1 MREVNVFKFEQQ
13 VIDGRPKRMRVLD
26 KVALFHQFG
35 QEADGEGQSNPVAIV
50 ECASGQIETVYVH
63 MIEFSGGPKGMDSS
77 PTLRDRFAIAALP
90 SVISM
95 AHSQNKE
102 IEDSDGQWGCALIS
116 EQAYKIADTM
126 LVERAK

>member
-77 PTLRDRFAIAALP
+77 PTLRDHFAAKALTPMIENKTKGSCEYGNEQQIAAR
-90 SVISM
+90 
-95 AHSQNKE
+95 
-102 IEDSDGQWGCALIS
+102 
-116 EQAYKIADTM
+116 AYAFADAMIA
-126 LVERAK
+126 ERTK